1 MDTTLLREGF
11 PKSFIMR
18 SLKLSKKGALFI
30 SQHLFSCLNI
40 PLFGLK
46 TAVSASFFSKNT

>member
-11 PKSFIMR
+11 PKSYIMR

-46 TAVSASFFSKNT
+46 KAVSASFFSKNT